1 MAWHQYSGQVEYLH
15 QPIGNF
21 FSANYNFRYTKDKR
35 WVEVNWE
42 PEMSTGK
49 PGFRQ
54 IVHYFEQRII
64 GGELTPGTRLPPE
77 RELALQLSVNRSTVS
92 TAYEELRA
100 MGLVSSI
107 QGSGTRVNELLWETS
122 ERQAPNWRRYG
133 NSSLFNPAAPFYKR
147 IGQALSS
154 PGMIN
159 LTLGELSP
167 DLMPLD
173 CLAKLSGEIDYG
185 RPFSYWTNVRGD
197 SSLRE
202 TLSSY
207 LCHRLSIGTMPGQL
221 IVTAG
226 VKHALHLI
234 VSALLQAGDAV
245 AVEGPSYLYAMHV
258 FTPAGIRIVRL
269 DVDEHGLVPEL
280 IPELVR
286 KHRIKMIFVNPTFQ
300 NPTGTTLPLSRR
312 QHLLQLCSEMR
323 LPIVEDDPYGH
334 LSLNQAYSPPVPIR
348 ALPGADQT
356 VIYLGTLSKTVSPGM
371 RIGWIAAPFP
381 IAERLIETK
390 SRMGYTTSHLGER
403 LAQRWLASDDEGHHL
418 AFATNA
424 LARRRAIM
432 LEAIRKHVAPYAI
445 QFAPNAPQGGFYI
458 WLRLCSSVSDKELFE
473 ACIRNGVIIMPGLIY
488 GAEKGY
494 VRLTYASVNEKQIE
508 EGVERLGN
516 ALRRL

>member
-1 MAWHQYSGQVEYLH
+1 
-15 QPIGNF
+15 
-21 FSANYNFRYTKDKR
+21 
-35 WVEVNWE
+35 
-42 PEMSTGK
+42 MSMGK
-49 PGFRQ
+49 LGYRQ
-54 IVHYFEQRII
+54 IVHYFERRII
-64 GGELTPGTRLPPE
+64 SGELPSGTKLPPE
-77 RELALQLSVNRSTVS
+77 RELALQFSVNRSTVS

-107 QGSGTRVNELLWETS
+107 QGSGTRVSELLWEMS

-133 NSSLFNPAAPFYKR
+133 YSSLFNPAAPFYKR

-154 PGMIN
+154 LGIIN

-185 RPFSYWTNVRGD
+185 RPFSYWTNVQGD

-202 TLSSY
+202 TLSAH
-207 LCHRLSIGTMPGQL
+207 LDRRLSIRTMSGQL

-234 VSALLQAGDAV
+234 VAALLQAGDTV

-280 IPELVR
+280 VPELVR
-286 KHRIKMIFVNPTFQ
+286 KHRIKMVFVNPTYQ
-300 NPTGTTLPLSRR
+300 NPTGTTLPLLRR
-312 QHLLQLCSEMR
+312 QRLLELCTEMR
-323 LPIVEDDPYGH
+323 LPIVEDDPYGL
-334 LSLNQAYSPPVPIR
+334 LSLSQVSPPPVPIR
-348 ALPGADQT
+348 ALPGADQS

-371 RIGWIAAPFP
+371 RIGWIAAPFS
-381 IAERLIETK
+381 IAERLAEAK
-390 SRMGYTTSHLGER
+390 SRMGYSTSHLGER
-403 LAQRWLASDDEGHHL
+403 LAQRWLASDDEERHL

-432 LEAIRKHVAPYAI
+432 LEAIRKHVAPNAI
-445 QFAPNAPQGGFYI
+445 HFAPNAPQGGFYI
-458 WLRLCSSVSDKELFE
+458 WLRLRSPVSDKELFE
-473 ACIRNGVIIMPGLIY
+473 ACIRNGVIVMPGLIY

-494 VRLTYASVNEKQIE
+494 IRLTYASVNEKQIE

-516 ALRRL
+516 TLRTF